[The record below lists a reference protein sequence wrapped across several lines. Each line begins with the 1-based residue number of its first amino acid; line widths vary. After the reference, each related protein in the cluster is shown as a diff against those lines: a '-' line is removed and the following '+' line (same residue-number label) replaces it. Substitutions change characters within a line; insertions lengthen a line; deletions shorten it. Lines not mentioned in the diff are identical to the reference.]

1 MTRCQV
7 ADRLVELGDL
17 YAESS
22 GGGPWHWNEGRGLF
36 LRRLATDLRRPG
48 FALLI
53 AQATTMTGYAY
64 GFPVSD
70 DGPRWPGLD
79 RCLPAALRRIA
90 VSGSL
95 FAVSAIVVRPSVRAQ
110 HPGHDWNLARRL
122 QRRLLTDHDA
132 VLGVTLVAR
141 GDVQTLRALRS
152 WGWRSPVPGTRATP
166 RHAPCRV
173 LVLDR

>member
-7 ADRLVELGDL
+7 ADRLAGLGDL
-17 YAESS
+17 YAECA
-22 GGGPWHWNEGRGLF
+22 GGGPWQWNEGRCLF

-53 AQATTMTGYAY
+53 AEAASMTGYAY
-64 GFPVSD
+64 GFPVRD

-110 HPGHDWNLARRL
+110 YPGRDWNLARRL
-122 QRRLLTDHDA
+122 QRRLLADHDA